1 MPQPTSLVTTA
12 RRSPQGANKLA
23 RGLTPALLH
32 RRAETTLSLLMLL
45 HLQQIKAAARQAAS
59 GQRQAHMGH
68 HAKHAAIALA
78 VAQPQRPA
86 HGRHALPAHGQA
98 QAGARAARSR
108 LKRQP

>member
-1 MPQPTSLVTTA
+1 MPQLPSPVTPSL
-12 RRSPQGANKLA
+12 RSPQRANTLA

-68 HAKHAAIALA
+68 HAQHAAIALA
-78 VAQPQRPA
+78 VAQRQRPA

-108 LKRQP
+108 LERQP

>member
-1 MPQPTSLVTTA
+1 MSPPPSLAAPVVPSP
-12 RRSPQGANKLA
+12 RRGDSLA

-59 GQRQAHMGH
+59 GQRQTHMGH
-68 HAKHAAIALA
+68 HANHPAIARP
-78 VAQPQRPA
+78 VAQRQRPA
-86 HGRHALPAHGQA
+86 HGRHAFPAHGQA
-98 QAGARAARSR
+98 QASACTARTC